1 MKRKRKRLVSILLI
15 VGVLLGAVAGIV
27 ALTGRDKADE
37 GFELVDVS
45 FERGGLDA
53 SGKYVEG
60 KSSIYTKKSFECGT
74 DVRIK
79 LDFDSNVT
87 YKVFFYGENDTFVS
101 ASAEYTKT
109 EDIEVPEN
117 ATCARL
123 LVTPVWESDIEED
136 DQIIRAWN
144 VNKYAKQLTV
154 MVVPVV
160 EAEQ

>member
-60 KSSIYTKKSFECGT
+60 KSSIYTKESFECGT

-79 LDFDSNVT
+79 LDFDSNVK
-87 YKVFFYGENDTFVS
+87 YKVFFYGSDDTFIE
-101 ASAEYTKT
+101 ASEELDKT
-109 EDIEVPEN
+109 TTVTTPEN
-117 ATCARL
+117 AVCARL
-123 LVTPVWESDIEED
+123 VVTPIWESDVEDD
-136 DQIIRAWN
+136 DQIIRVWN
-144 VNKYAKQLTV
+144 INKYAKQLTV
-154 MVVPVV
+154 MIAPIV
-160 EAEQ
+160 EAE